1 MATATTTTLAT
12 TTMSV
17 LCVRENHH
25 SLPVPPQAGFGF
37 PQVYK
42 AYLACRR
49 NKRNKPSALDFELN
63 HEENLVALVDELR
76 ERRYRPSTSVCFY
89 TSKPKAREVF
99 AAAFRDRIVHHLLC
113 RYLEPVW
120 EKIFLHRSFACRDG
134 KGPLAAAQ
142 TLQTLQRRVTANGKR
157 PAFFLKMDVKNFFMT
172 INRQLLFE
180 MLAKHCPHS
189 DQLLWLVRVLVFHD
203 PTQDYELQDAE
214 GLRHR
219 IPPHKTLFGAPIGC
233 GLPIGNYTSQ
243 FFANVYLN
251 ALDQF
256 VKHVL
261 KCRFYLRYVD
271 DFILLAR
278 HREILLIW
286 EQAIRTFLQE
296 RLLLDIHEKMTQV
309 GPVHG
314 GIDFAG
320 FIVRPGYQ
328 LVRRRTVG
336 NLNEKLRQ
344 FRPKLVARTSS
355 YTAYRFDPET
365 LDAVFASVNS
375 YLGLFR
381 HAQTARLVKKL
392 FAQNPFLLK
401 FFLRKKHKI
410 VRLDNP
416 LRRVRFLRQQVRW
429 LLRTFPHHL
438 CLIQVGSYF
447 EAYGW
452 QAEVLHQAAG
462 LALNQKWRDFTEACG
477 FPQKKLPAV
486 LSKLKAQRLP
496 VVIVQE
502 TGRFLR
508 HAKER
513 LMAMMIEYPENEVGQ
528 SAKD

>member
-1 MATATTTTLAT
+1 M
-12 TTMSV
+12 
-17 LCVRENHH
+17 
-25 SLPVPPQAGFGF
+25 FDF

-49 NKRNKPSALDFELN
+49 NKRNKPSALDFEQN

-76 ERRYRPSTSVCFY
+76 ERRYQPSTSVCFY

-99 AAAFRDRIVHHLLC
+99 AAAFRDRVVHHLLC
-113 RYLEPVW
+113 SHLEPVW
-120 EKIFLHRSFACRDG
+120 EKIFIHHSYACRSD

-142 TLQTLQRRVTANGKR
+142 TLQTLLRRLTANGKR

-180 MLAKHCPHS
+180 MLAKHCPHPHE
-189 DQLLWLVRVLVFHD
+189 LLWLVRVLVFHD

-219 IPPHKTLFGAPIGC
+219 IPPHKTLFGAPPGC

-278 HREILLIW
+278 HRWQLAQW
-286 EQAIRTFLQE
+286 QQAIRDFLKTTLQLE
-296 RLLLDIHEKMTQV
+296 VHEKMMQI

-320 FIVRPGYQ
+320 CIVRPGYQ
-328 LVRRRTVG
+328 LVRRRNVG
-336 NLNEKLRQ
+336 NLKEKLRQ
-344 FRPKLVARTSS
+344 LRPKLAIHTESC
-355 YTAYRFDPET
+355 TAYRFDLET
-365 LDAVFASVNS
+365 LEKTLATINS

-381 HAQTARLVKKL
+381 HAQTGRLVEKL
-392 FAQNPFLLK
+392 FQQHVFLQK

-410 VRLDNP
+410 VRLDQA
-416 LRRVRFLRQQVRW
+416 LRRTRYLRQQIRW

-438 CLIQVGSYF
+438 CLVQVGSYF

-462 LALNQKWRDFTEACG
+462 LNLNAKWRGFSPACG
-477 FPQKKLPAV
+477 FPKKQISAV
-486 LSKLKAQRLP
+486 LSKLKSQRLP
-496 VVIVQE
+496 VVVVEE
-502 TGRFLR
+502 TGHELR
-508 HAKER
+508 HTKQR
-513 LMAMMIEYPENEVGQ
+513 LIAMMIEYPENEVGQ
-528 SAKD
+528 TAKN